1 MTEDYKV
8 YPKQY
13 RFEKAK
19 VIKNKCFFV
28 MPFDEEF
35 DMIYGV
41 LRKSLTESGYICSRV
56 DEIPKSTPIISK
68 IINEILNS
76 QFIIVDLTGCNPNVF
91 YELGIA
97 HSFKEAQNI
106 LLIKRKDAE
115 VPFDIMHLTYFE
127 YDENNLKYISSTIKQ
142 NLKSVEYLYDF
153 NEIIE
158 EKGITQLLIAN
169 HDEFIDDLKCL
180 LGDDILDINNILN
193 YKANLSS
200 NELNDIL
207 HRLESKIKSYIA
219 HTTDEKV
226 TCVFNFLY
234 EVLISSQNR
243 DCIKNHVDYLLGDY
257 FINTN
262 LSELQILSLKTDLVL
277 KFARE
282 NIQLPSVMPWIVE
295 YFTRSKSANI
305 DLNRYKLESFLL
317 ITENKE
323 INGII
328 SNAVRNTDCH
338 IREHFADII
347 GEKRLYEA
355 NQTLRVQ
362 LSVEKNYYTA
372 VSIIEALGKLG
383 EQENVD
389 AISEWLQANE
399 DEIINTKHYF
409 VFKHIYIAYKKL
421 DSVIARTFYETH
433 KRYLKEFFI

>member
-1 MTEDYKV
+1 
-8 YPKQY
+8 
-13 RFEKAK
+13 
-19 VIKNKCFFV
+19 

-127 YDENNLKYISSTIKQ
+127 YDENNLKYISSIIKQ

-193 YKANLSS
+193 YKVNLSS

-282 NIQLPSVMPWIVE
+282 NVQLPSVMPWIVE

-317 ITENKE
+317 VTENKE

-421 DSVIARTFYETH
+421 DSDIARTFYETH